1 MNKPRKLEQKTCRET
16 VVRSV
21 LAVGMFTGIF
31 IASQPIQALADEKPA
46 ASRATE
52 TVTVTARKQAET
64 LQEVPVTVSTVGGA
78 DIDRYNY
85 DKVSDIASRI
95 PTLNVQTGG
104 SGSGASLSL
113 RGVGSSYISA
123 AFDSAVALDFDGMQ
137 VSSMRVLQSAFMDVR
152 QIEVLKGPQSLYFGK
167 SASAGVLSIKS
178 ADPTD
183 HWEFGGKLA
192 YEFEEKGITTEAFL
206 SGPINDKVGVR
217 LAARFNDI
225 KTVWYNTA
233 PVADPNRGE
242 QNINVRA
249 TVDLH
254 PSDNFSANLKLN
266 YMRYTN
272 DGAIQRSAMDC
283 GANGVADPI
292 FLLSGALQLPAGYP
306 CYVPGKKP
314 VFYLPDMAPA
324 LARQAP
330 SQGPKLNGGVPYGV
344 SNIYFGVLKWDWN
357 ITDSLTLS
365 SVSGYLDQSAQDMD
379 SYSYGGVIGGVGQGA
394 GTGLTDNQLRQ
405 FSQELR
411 LRSDFDHWLN
421 FMVGVFYEHRHIE
434 FNTSQN
440 AVNISFFA
448 PDPIT
453 GNSFDWYKE
462 HPTNAE
468 AVSVFGSATISFTD
482 QLELSGGVRWTH
494 EKKVNH
500 ILVPYVHA
508 YLVATGAF
516 IQSGFDSGPIEFSDN
531 NLSPEVTLS
540 YQATDDIKL
549 YGSFKTGFKSG
560 GIDNSALPSSNLLG
574 FASSDPAVRAA
585 TAKALVYGSET
596 AKGGEFGVKSQWADR
611 TLTLNLSA
619 FYYVFRNL
627 QVQNFDAVAI
637 QFLTTNAGE
646 VTTKG
651 VDLDWRWATPLD
663 GLNLYGSMTLLS
675 NKYTAPFDP
684 NPLDGVPQNLQ
695 GRDGL
700 QSPDF
705 SGNMAFDYRVPLGDA
720 LEFGLNGNARFSS
733 SFFTNFSDTRQKSY
747 WTFDLA
753 ASIGDPEGRWQLS
766 VIGTNLTDK
775 RYLESSGPRP
785 FLQAGVGDDNILTF
799 SRGRQVSLE
808 ASFKF

>member
-1 MNKPRKLEQKTCRET
+1 MTLLLRPAFAGAPVTGLIFGCALIVALPVTAQENPEASARHTDT
-16 VVRSV
+16 VV
-21 LAVGMFTGIF
+21 
-31 IASQPIQALADEKPA
+31 
-46 ASRATE
+46 
-52 TVTVTARKQAET
+52 VTARKQNET
-64 LQEVPVTVSTVGGA
+64 LQEVPVTVTAVGGA
-78 DIDRYNY
+78 DIDRFNY
-85 DKVSDIASRI
+85 DKVSDITTRI
-95 PTLNVQTGG
+95 PTLSVQTGG

-178 ADPTD
+178 ANPTD
-183 HWEFGGKLA
+183 RWEVGGKVA
-192 YEFEEKGITTEAFL
+192 YEFEEKGITTQAYV
-206 SGPINDKVGVR
+206 SGPLNDKVGVR

-233 PVADPNRGE
+233 PVADPHRGE

-249 TVDLH
+249 TVDFH
-254 PSDNFSANLKLN
+254 PSDNFDANLKLN
-266 YMRYTN
+266 YIRYTN
-272 DGAIQRSAMDC
+272 DGGIQRSAIDC
-283 GANGVADPI
+283 GPNGVPDPVY
-292 FLLSGALQLPAGYP
+292 LLSGGLVIPAGYP
-306 CYVPGKKP
+306 CNVTGKKP

-324 LARQAP
+324 LAKQAP

-344 SNIYFGVLKWDWN
+344 SNIYFGVLNWDWH

-365 SVSGYLDQSAQDMD
+365 SMSGYLDQSAQDMD
-379 SYSYGGVIGGVGQGA
+379 SYSYGGVLGGVGQGA
-394 GTGLTDNQLRQ
+394 GTGLTDNELRQ

-411 LRSDFDHWLN
+411 LRSDFDHWFN
-421 FMVGVFYEHRHIE
+421 FMVGAFYEDRHMS

-440 AVNISFFA
+440 AVNISFVA

-462 HPTNAE
+462 HPTKAT

-482 QLELSGGVRWTH
+482 QLELSGGVRWSH

-516 IQSGFDSGPIEFSDN
+516 ITSGFDSGPIEFRDSN
-531 NLSPEVTLS
+531 VSPEVTLS
-540 YQATDDIKL
+540 YKANDDL
-549 YGSFKTGFKSG
+549 NFYASYKTGFKSG

-585 TAKALVYGSET
+585 TAKALVYESET
-596 AKGGEFGVKSQWADR
+596 AKGGEIGVKSQWADR
-611 TLTLNLSA
+611 TVTLNLSG
-619 FYYVFRNL
+619 FYYVFKNL
-627 QVQNFDAVAI
+627 QVQNFDAVNI

-646 VTTKG
+646 LTSKG
-651 VDLDWRWATPLD
+651 VDLDWRWLTPMD
-663 GLNLYGSMTLLS
+663 GLSLYGSMTLLS
-675 NKYTAPFDP
+675 TKYTKPFDP
-684 NPLDGVPQNLQ
+684 NPLDGVDTNLQ
-695 GRDGL
+695 GRRA
-700 QSPDF
+700 PRAPNF
-705 SGNMAFDYRVPLGDA
+705 AGNFAFDYRVPLGDA
-720 LEFGLNGNARFSS
+720 LEFGLTGNAQFSGS
-733 SFFTNFSDTRQKSY
+733 YFTNEDSFDDFVQKSY
-747 WTFDLA
+747 WTFDLS
-753 ASIGDPEGRWQLS
+753 ASIGDPDGRWQVS

-775 RYLESSGPRP
+775 RYVGNTGPRP
-785 FLQAGVGDDNILTF
+785 FLQAGVGDDVIREY